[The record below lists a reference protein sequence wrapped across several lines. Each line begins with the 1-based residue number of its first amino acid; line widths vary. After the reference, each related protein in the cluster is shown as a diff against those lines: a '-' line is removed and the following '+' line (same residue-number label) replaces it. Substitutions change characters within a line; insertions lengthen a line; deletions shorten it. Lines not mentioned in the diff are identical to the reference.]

1 MAGYALCG
9 TFSLK
14 WFSESRGE
22 QKGEHHMKRTIRVL
36 VAMCLV
42 VLLCAEPAL
51 AALPLIVGTDSGEQI
66 NGTSNA
72 EEIRGLE
79 GSDEISDGLGADLV
93 YGGMG
98 GDNLI
103 GTASDTSVD
112 RFYGGSGEDIIQPR
126 NVPAV
131 KDMVSCG
138 SGTDTVYADKA
149 DVVGGDCERVDAW

>member
-1 MAGYALCG
+1 
-9 TFSLK
+9 
-14 WFSESRGE
+14 
-22 QKGEHHMKRTIRVL
+22 MKRTIRVL

-42 VLLCAEPAL
+42 VLLCAGTAL
-51 AALPLIVGTDSGEQI
+51 AALPRIVGTNSGEQI

-79 GSDEISDGLGADLV
+79 GSDEISDGLGADLI
-93 YGGMG
+93 YGGTG
-98 GDNLI
+98 DDNLI

-112 RFYGGSGEDIIQPR
+112 RYYGGSGEDIFQPR

-138 SGTDTVYADKA
+138 PGTDTVYADKA
-149 DVVGGDCERVDAW
+149 DIVGGDCEQVEAW

>member
-1 MAGYALCG
+1 
-9 TFSLK
+9 
-14 WFSESRGE
+14 
-22 QKGEHHMKRTIRVL
+22 MKPTIRVL

-42 VLLCAEPAL
+42 VLLSAGTAL
-51 AALPLIVGTDSGEQI
+51 AALPRIVGTNSGEQI

-93 YGGMG
+93 YGGIG

-112 RFYGGSGEDIIQPR
+112 RFYGGSGGGMFLPR
-126 NVPAV
+126 EIPARQGLGG
-131 KDMVSCG
+131 CG
-138 SGTDTVYADKA
+138 AGA
-149 DVVGGDCERVDAW
+149 G

>member
-1 MAGYALCG
+1 MENIL
-9 TFSLK
+9 
-14 WFSESRGE
+14 
-22 QKGEHHMKRTIRVL
+22 KRTIRVL

-42 VLLCAEPAL
+42 VLLSAGTAL
-51 AALPLIVGTDSGEQI
+51 AALPRIVGTNSGEQI

-93 YGGMG
+93 YGGIG
-98 GDNLI
+98 EDNLI

-112 RFYGGSGEDIIQPR
+112 RFYGGSGGDIFQPR
-126 NVPAV
+126 DVPAI

-138 SGTDTVYADKA
+138 PGTDTVYADKA
-149 DVVGGDCERVDAW
+149 DEVGGDCERVEAW

>member
-1 MAGYALCG
+1 
-9 TFSLK
+9 
-14 WFSESRGE
+14 
-22 QKGEHHMKRTIRVL
+22 MKQTIRVL
-36 VAMCLV
+36 LAMGLV

-51 AALPLIVGTDSGEQI
+51 AALPLIVGTDSSEQI

-72 EEIRGLE
+72 EEIRGLG

-93 YGGMG
+93 YGGIG

-103 GTASDTSVD
+103 GTASDTSED
-112 RFYGGSGEDIIQPR
+112 RYYGGSGEDILQPR

-138 SGTDTVYADKA
+138 PGTDNVYADKA
-149 DVVGGDCERVDAW
+149 DVVGGDCEQVQAR

>member
-1 MAGYALCG
+1 
-9 TFSLK
+9 
-14 WFSESRGE
+14 
-22 QKGEHHMKRTIRVL
+22 MKRTIRVL

-42 VLLCAEPAL
+42 VLLVLLSAGTAL
-51 AALPLIVGTDSGEQI
+51 AASPLIVGTNSGEQI

-79 GSDEISDGLGADLV
+79 GSDEISDGLGADSV
-93 YGGMG
+93 YGGIG

-112 RFYGGSGEDIIQPR
+112 RFYGGSGEDIFQPR
-126 NVPAV
+126 DVPAV

-138 SGTDTVYADKA
+138 PGTDTVYADKA
-149 DVVGGDCERVDAW
+149 DVVGGDCEQVEAW

>member
-1 MAGYALCG
+1 
-9 TFSLK
+9 
-14 WFSESRGE
+14 
-22 QKGEHHMKRTIRVL
+22 MKRMIRVL
-36 VAMCLV
+36 VAMCLL
-42 VLLCAEPAL
+42 VLLVLLSAGIAL
-51 AALPLIVGTDSGEQI
+51 AALPLIVGTNSGEQI
-66 NGTSNA
+66 NGTRNA

-93 YGGMG
+93 YGGIG

-103 GTASDTSVD
+103 GIASDTSVD

-138 SGTDTVYADKA
+138 PGTDSVYADKA

>member
-1 MAGYALCG
+1 
-9 TFSLK
+9 
-14 WFSESRGE
+14 
-22 QKGEHHMKRTIRVL
+22 MKRTIRVL

-42 VLLCAEPAL
+42 VSLCAGTAL
-51 AALPLIVGTDSGEQI
+51 AALPIIVGTNSGERI

-93 YGGMG
+93 YGGSG
-98 GDNLI
+98 EDNLI

-112 RFYGGSGEDIIQPR
+112 RFYGGHGEDIFQPR
-126 NVPAV
+126 DVPAV

-138 SGTDTVYADKA
+138 PGTDTVYADKA
-149 DVVGGDCERVDAW
+149 DVVGGDCEQLEAW